1 MGTVNKV
8 IIVGNLGRDAEV
20 RYTPGG
26 AAVST
31 ISLATTDVWND
42 KTSGERQERTEWHR
56 VVLWG
61 KQAETLND
69 YLKKGRQS
77 YAEGKLQT
85 RKWQD
90 RDGNDR
96 YTTEVR
102 ADRIVLLGG
111 RGEGGR
117 GEGGGGDYGA
127 RPSSSPS
134 GPAPAPPELTEDDI
148 PF

>member
-1 MGTVNKV
+1 M
-8 IIVGNLGRDAEV
+8 LAE
-20 RYTPGG
+20 
-26 AAVST
+26 
-31 ISLATTDVWND
+31 SLF
-42 KTSGERQERTEWHR
+42 
-56 VVLWG
+56 
-61 KQAETLND
+61 D
-69 YLKKGRQS
+69 YLKKGRQI

>member
-61 KQAETLND
+61 KQAETLHD
-69 YLKKGRQS
+69 YLKKGRQL

-134 GPAPAPPELTEDDI
+134 
-148 PF
+148 